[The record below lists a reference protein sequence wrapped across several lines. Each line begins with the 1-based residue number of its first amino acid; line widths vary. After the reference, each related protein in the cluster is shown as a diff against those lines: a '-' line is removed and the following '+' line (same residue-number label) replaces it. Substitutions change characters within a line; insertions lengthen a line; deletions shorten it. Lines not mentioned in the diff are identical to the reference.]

1 MKPGDLMTARML
13 ILGSYKLCEKIM
25 LAAYLNVL
33 WILFT
38 AGGFIIFG
46 VIPSTIGLFT
56 VIRKMI
62 LYKDKDIRI
71 FSEYWKAVKK
81 EFVKSNAMGF
91 LLTIVTLL
99 LWLNF
104 QLLQNISGIPHL
116 IFLSIICMAG
126 MMWAVLLLY
135 WIPVYIH
142 FELPIRNVLSAAFLI
157 GLSNPL
163 YTILMIIGLSVLY
176 MILLIVPGLFP
187 FFSIS
192 ISAFL
197 IMQLA
202 LKAIE
207 RNQKI
212 TFRNEEKR

>member
-1 MKPGDLMTARML
+1 MMTARML
-13 ILGSYKLCEKIM
+13 ILGSYRLCEKIM
-25 LAAYLNVL
+25 LAAYLNLL
-33 WILFT
+33 WIIFT
-38 AGGFIIFG
+38 AGGFIVFGIF
-46 VIPSTIGLFT
+46 PSTVGLFT

-62 LYKDKDIRI
+62 LYKDHDINI
-71 FSEYWKAVKK
+71 FSEYWRAVKK

-91 LLTIVTLL
+91 LLTLITLL

-104 QLLQNISGIPHL
+104 QLLQIIDGIPHL
-116 IFLSIICMAG
+116 ILLSIMCMIG
-126 MMWAVLLLY
+126 MMWVILLFY
-135 WIPVYIH
+135 WIPIYVH

-163 YTILMIIGLSVLY
+163 YTILMILGLSVLY
-176 MILLIVPGLFP
+176 MILLIVPGLLP

-192 ISAFL
+192 ISVFL

-202 LKAIE
+202 LKAFE

-212 TFRNEEKR
+212 TFRNEEKK

>member
-192 ISAFL
+192 ISVFL

-202 LKAIE
+202 LKAFE

>member
-1 MKPGDLMTARML
+1 
-13 ILGSYKLCEKIM
+13 M

-38 AGGFIIFG
+38 AGGFIVFGIF
-46 VIPSTIGLFT
+46 PSTVGLFT

-62 LYKDKDIRI
+62 LYKDNDIRI
-71 FSEYWKAVKK
+71 FSEYWRVVKK

-91 LLTIVTLL
+91 LLTMVTLL
-99 LWLNF
+99 LLLNL
-104 QLLQNISGIPHL
+104 QLLRIIDGIPHL
-116 IFLSIICMAG
+116 ILLSIICMMG
-126 MMWAVLLLY
+126 MMWVILLLY

-142 FELPIRNVLSAAFLI
+142 YELPFRNVMSAAFLI

-163 YTILMIIGLSVLY
+163 STIFMFIGLSVLY

-192 ISAFL
+192 ISVL
-197 IMQLA
+197 IIMQLA
-202 LKAIE
+202 LKAFE
-207 RNQKI
+207 RTQKL
-212 TFRNEEKR
+212 TYRNEEKQ